1 MVNHSPTANR
11 SEWRESW
18 PSVLAAMIGMSFYSV
33 ITYSL
38 STFIGPLEREFGW
51 SRTALSSGLTI
62 FAAIS
67 MLGGPFVG
75 LAVDRLGTRKIAI
88 SCLILSGGA
97 FAAFS
102 TLNGSLVQWT
112 ALYVAYG
119 IFALGIKSTV
129 WSAGISSIFSRG
141 RSLALAVMLS
151 GSAIGQTLAPIIA
164 HTLINAFGWRAAYIW
179 LGLGWAG
186 IGLILTVFL
195 YFDAHAR
202 KARTAAKAPPS
213 DRPQATAVIL
223 PGLTIPQAIRDIRV
237 LRIAAATLL
246 AAVVGSGVTVH
257 LVRIVSETG
266 IAMDRAV
273 EIAALAGIAGIVG
286 KLGCG
291 WLLDRVQGSVIP
303 FLGFAV
309 GSLGHFLLIGLFA
322 GTLPMVIGVMCIGF
336 SSGAGLQISTYLISR
351 YAGLRNFGTIMGTI
365 ASMMMAGTAIG
376 PLFAGIIHD
385 ATGSY
390 DLLETIAA
398 PAMFV
403 AALLFIGLGPYPVF
417 TPDTQE

>member
-1 MVNHSPTANR
+1 VTTAPTTTR
-11 SEWRESW
+11 EEWRQSW
-18 PSVLAAMIGMSFYSV
+18 PTVVAALVGMSFYSV

-38 STFIGPLEREFGW
+38 STFIGPLEHEFGW

-62 FAAIS
+62 FATIS

-88 SCLILSGGA
+88 TCMALSGLA

-102 TLNGSLVQWT
+102 LVDGSLVQWT
-112 ALYVAYG
+112 ALYVVYG
-119 IFALGIKSTV
+119 VVALGIKSTV
-129 WSAGISSIFSRG
+129 WSAGISSVFSKG

-151 GSAIGQTLAPIIA
+151 GSAVGQTLAPITA
-164 HTLINAFGWRAAYIW
+164 NALINAFGWRSAYIW

-186 IGLILTVFL
+186 LALVLTVFL

-202 KARTAAKAPPS
+202 KARVIDKTAAQGPV
-213 DRPQATAVIL
+213 VIL
-223 PGLTIPQAIRDIRV
+223 PGLTLPQAIRDPRV
-237 LRIAAATLL
+237 LRIGAATLL
-246 AAVVGSGVTVH
+246 SSVVGSGVTVH
-257 LVRIVSETG
+257 LVRIVSESG
-266 IAMDRAV
+266 IPMDRAV
-273 EIAALAGIAGIVG
+273 EIAALAGVAGIVG

-291 WLLDRVQGSVIP
+291 WLLDKVQGSVIP

-309 GSLGHFLLIGLFA
+309 GSLGHFLLIGLFSGA
-322 GTLPMVIGVMCIGF
+322 LPLVVGVMCIGF
-336 SSGAGLQISTYLISR
+336 ASGAGLQISTYLISR

-365 ASMMMAGTAIG
+365 ASTMMAGAAIG
-376 PLFAGIIHD
+376 PLFAGAVHD

-403 AALLFIGLGPYPVF
+403 AALLFVGLGPYPVF
-417 TPDTQE
+417 PDQQEERD